1 MEENQAE
8 AVVATKKTSM
18 TRSFVCFLVLIPV
31 CIYAQNNTNMDSNDD
46 KSVVYKKRVL
56 ENTEIDILTS
66 FYTQDGSNAAVTGGI
81 GTEKLNDFATNF
93 NISIPLNDDDV
104 LTIDATVSAYSSAS
118 SSNLNPFSGA
128 SRGDDD
134 DDDDNEYFNKAT
146 TGSPWVA
153 SSGASRKD
161 VWLSTSIGYSHS
173 SVDRNKIYSANLSFA
188 SEYDYVSFGAG
199 LGFNRLFNQK
209 NSEIGLNFNL
219 YLDTWLPQYPTELK
233 TFIDNNGNLNAGF
246 FNGIEIL
253 DNSGSVVDKNG
264 GNVWH
269 PLKSQLII
277 DKSRRTYSITVSFA
291 QILNKRSQISLFSD
305 IVLQQGWLANPMQRV
320 YFADINNYYIGNALS
335 IPNYENRKNR
345 DVFQLADDIERLP
358 TNRSKFP
365 IGIRLNYYI
374 NEFIIANT
382 YYRYYF
388 DNWGIYS
395 NTFNIEFPIK
405 ISDKFTF
412 YPAYRFYN
420 QTASTYFAPYE
431 SHISTQE
438 FYTSD
443 FDLSEFTSNQY
454 GMGISYTDVFTKKH
468 IWKLFLKNISLN
480 YNYYQR
486 NSGLDAHIVS
496 LGIKFIVDK

>member
-1 MEENQAE
+1 MA
-8 AVVATKKTSM
+8 KY
-18 TRSFVCFLVLIPV
+18 FIFLLVLFPF
-31 CIYAQNNTNMDSNDD
+31 CIYSQNNTNTNDNND
-46 KSVVYKKRVL
+46 KSVLYKKRVL

-93 NISIPLNDDDV
+93 NISIPLNADDV

-134 DDDDNEYFNKAT
+134 DDDDEYFNKAT

-161 VWLSTSIGYSHS
+161 VWLNTSIGYSHTS
-173 SVDRNKIYSANLSFA
+173 DDRNKIYSANLSFA
-188 SEYDYVSFGAG
+188 SEYDYVSLGAG
-199 LGFNRLFNQK
+199 LGINRLFNQK
-209 NSEIGLNFNL
+209 NSEIGFNFNL

-233 TFIDNNGNLNAGF
+233 TFIDNKGNLNAGF
-246 FNGIEIL
+246 FNGVDIL
-253 DNSGSVVDKNG
+253 DNNGSVVDKNG
-264 GNVWH
+264 GNIWQ
-269 PLKSQLII
+269 PLNNQLIS
-277 DKSRRTYSITVSFA
+277 DKNRRTYSITVSFA

-320 YFADINNYYIGNALS
+320 YFADKSNYYIGNALS
-335 IPNYENRKNR
+335 IPNYDEKNNR

-358 TNRSKFP
+358 NNRIKFP
-365 IGIRLNYYI
+365 IGIRFNYYI
-374 NEFIIANT
+374 SQFLIANT

-388 DNWGIYS
+388 DDWGIYS
-395 NTFNIEFPIK
+395 NTLNIELPIK
-405 ISDKFTF
+405 FGDKFTF

-431 SHISTQE
+431 KHLSTE
-438 FYTSD
+438 KYYTSD
-443 FDLSEFTSNQY
+443 FDLSKFTSNQY

-468 IWKLFLKNISLN
+468 IWKLLLKNISFN

-486 NSGLDAHIVS
+486 NTGLDAHIVS